1 MVFILL
7 NLFALKGTSTTWQLA
22 KVRLP
27 NDIPALRTKEKEY
40 RRLLVGRDDRGK
52 HYSGLLE
59 LGLVVKDGFNY
70 DRGPSNKY
78 RLSLH
83 GILYGID
90 ILDFDQNQM
99 DKIAENYSS
108 VLPKVFGK
116 WNFIKKVEPKAYNK
130 LIGLSKG
137 LLLDN
142 YPVSEK
148 SENLV
153 NELMSFLQI
162 KYHRKFENMKEEEL
176 AEQISYWF
184 FTSFLISRT
193 VKRKPIDKLLQVLK
207 KDQELYLWYMNFY
220 KEAKV
225 FYENRFKSILK
236 FSA

>member
-1 MVFILL
+1 MVFNLL
-7 NLFALKGTSTTWQLA
+7 KLFALKGTSTTWQLA

-70 DRGPSNKY
+70 ERGPSNKY

-83 GILYGID
+83 GILYGLD

-116 WNFIKKVEPKAYNK
+116 WNFIKKVEPKAYHK
-130 LIGLSKG
+130 LKGLSKG
-137 LLLDN
+137 ILLEN
-142 YPVSEK
+142 FPISEK
-148 SENLV
+148 SANPS

-162 KYHRKFENMKEEEL
+162 KYHGKFENIKEEEL

-184 FTSFLISRT
+184 FTSFLISRI
-193 VKRKPIDKLLQVLK
+193 VKKKPVDKLFQALK
-207 KDQELYLWYMNFY
+207 KDQELYLWYMKFY

-225 FYENRFKSILK
+225 FYVKRLNSILE